1 MDNSL
6 QTKPLIPEWV
16 VKLAEALD
24 NKYMLTYVGL
34 FPEDESVTM
43 DELAEFI
50 WNECQKY
57 LPNELIS

>member
-16 VKLAEALD
+16 KKLAEALD
-24 NKYMLTYVGL
+24 NKYLITYVGI

-43 DELAEFI
+43 DELVEFL
-50 WNECQKY
+50 WREYQKATH
-57 LPNELIS
+57 E